1 MKAVGGEGGRGVGV
15 VHALGSSGGRIG
27 GPAAR
32 HAGGSYTLQ
41 GGAAGF
47 EGLSELFKGL
57 CVNQS
62 VIREELRR
70 KQVLAKPFKTPGPE
84 TNGFVLLGSL
94 R

>member
-1 MKAVGGEGGRGVGV
+1 MGV

-70 KQVLAKPFKTPGPE
+70 KQVLAKPFKTPDPE
-84 TNGFVLLGSL
+84 TNDFVLLGSL